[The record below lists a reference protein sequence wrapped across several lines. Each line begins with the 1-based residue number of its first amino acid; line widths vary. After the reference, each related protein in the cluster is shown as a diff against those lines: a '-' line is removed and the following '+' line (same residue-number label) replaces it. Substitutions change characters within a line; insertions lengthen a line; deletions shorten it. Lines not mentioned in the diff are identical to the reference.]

1 MNPSFLQTRR
11 FSLPL
16 LQLLLL
22 WLLAILH
29 QRAAIIR
36 VVVFLILL
44 LLLDDLPP
52 EAGPRLDL
60 HFRGLRLVRIIYD
73 RLELLSTQH
82 HFLLLIHI

>member
-11 FSLPL
+11 FPLPL

-29 QRAAIIR
+29 HRAAIIR

-52 EAGPRLDL
+52 RPAPVLICILEA
-60 HFRGLRLVRIIYD
+60 
-73 RLELLSTQH
+73 STWWAL
-82 HFLLLIHI
+82 FMIFWSC